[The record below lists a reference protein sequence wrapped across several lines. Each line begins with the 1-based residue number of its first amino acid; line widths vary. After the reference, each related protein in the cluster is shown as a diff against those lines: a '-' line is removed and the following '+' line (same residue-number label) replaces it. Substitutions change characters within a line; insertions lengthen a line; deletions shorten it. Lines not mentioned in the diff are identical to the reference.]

1 MIWVSAV
8 EEPLLLLATV
18 DPVRSL
24 CVRRVWGNERRFRLL
39 PEEKRKSKK
48 GRMIIRLVD
57 KKKRDDDDTVVRKG
71 CVYTTTGR
79 SMAITEVEA
88 EIPRFVMS
96 PPRTTKS
103 SVRP

>member
-8 EEPLLLLATV
+8 EEPLLLLVTV

-24 CVRRVWGNERRFRLL
+24 FVRRVWGNERRFRLL

-57 KKKRDDDDTVVRKG
+57 KKKE
-71 CVYTTTGR
+71 
-79 SMAITEVEA
+79 MMM
-88 EIPRFVMS
+88 IPLCAKDVCIQ
-96 PPRTTKS
+96 
-103 SVRP
+103 RPEDQWPLQR